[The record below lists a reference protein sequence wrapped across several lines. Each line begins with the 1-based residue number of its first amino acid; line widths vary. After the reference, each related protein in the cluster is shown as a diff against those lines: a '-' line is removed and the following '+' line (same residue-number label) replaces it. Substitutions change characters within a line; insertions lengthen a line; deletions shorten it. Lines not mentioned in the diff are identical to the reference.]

1 MTAWTEEQ
9 KAEAIALTAEHGLAH
24 AWRETGIPKPTIV
37 RWCKDAGVERFHPE
51 KTRAAVDALTARAA
65 HIREQVR
72 LELLEKVADLLE
84 RMDAPHTDFKG
95 KDSDEVVYPIAPAA
109 AVQNYATSIG
119 ILIDK
124 YRLEVGEATGRTESW
139 TNDHV
144 DHERG
149 IAQAIRE
156 DLAERARQRAP
167 ADAEPAPVG
176 SDSEAGTTSSSG

>member
-1 MTAWTEEQ
+1 MQWSEEQ
-9 KAEAIALTAEHGLAH
+9 KAEAIRLTAEHGLAH
-24 AWRETGIPKPTIV
+24 AWRVTGIPKPTIV
-37 RWCKDAGVERFHPE
+37 RWCKDVGVERFHPE
-51 KTRAAVDALTARAA
+51 KTHAAVDALVARAA
-65 HIREQVR
+65 HVREQVR

-95 KDSDEVVYPIAPAA
+95 KNSDRVVYPIAPAA

-119 ILIDK
+119 ILIDN

-156 DLAERARQRAP
+156 ELAERARQRATP
-167 ADAEPAPVG
+167 DAEPAPVG
-176 SDSEAGTTSSSG
+176 SDRQTGADSTGG